1 MTGYLLDNRSA
12 AAGGRFA
19 ALSAL
24 FDEVTDR
31 HVAAIGIGPGARCW
45 EVGAGGPAVPRLLAA
60 RAGPAG
66 HVLATDLDVSWVGAG
81 GAGGVGA
88 GGAGAGGHA
97 AVEVRR
103 HDVATDEPPG
113 GFDLVH
119 ARLVLVHVPE
129 RDEALRRMVAALRPG
144 GWLLVEDFDVMLQPL
159 ACPDPQGADDH
170 RANRIRGGF
179 VDLLARRGAD
189 LRYGRTLPS
198 RLRAAGLTGV
208 AADAYS
214 PVAVAAAAELEIANV
229 GQVRDGLVAH
239 GHATAGELDAHLAAV
254 ASGRVE
260 VVTPPL
266 VSAWGRR
273 PEEPRAHPG
282 HGLPR

>member
-1 MTGYLLDNRSA
+1 MTGYLLDNSSA

-24 FDEVTDR
+24 FDGVTDR
-31 HVAAIGIGPGARCW
+31 HVGALGIGPGARCW

-60 RAGPAG
+60 RAGPTG
-66 HVLATDLDVSWVGAG
+66 HVLATDLDVSWVDR
-81 GAGGVGA
+81 VPT
-88 GGAGAGGHA
+88 

-103 HDVATDEPPG
+103 HDVAADEPPAG

-129 RDEALRRMVAALRPG
+129 RDEALRRMASAVRPG
-144 GWLLVEDFDVMLQPL
+144 GWLLLEDFDVTLQPL
-159 ACPDPQGADDH
+159 ACPDPRTADDE
-170 RANRIRGGF
+170 RANRIRLGL
-179 VDLLARRGAD
+179 VDLLSRRGAD

-198 RLRAAGLTGV
+198 RLREVGLARVG
-208 AADAYS
+208 ADAYF
-214 PVAVAAAAELEIANV
+214 PVSLAAAGALEIANV
-229 GQVRDGLVAH
+229 TQVRDGLVAG
-239 GHATAGELDAHLAAV
+239 GHATAEEVDAHLAAV
-254 ASGRVE
+254 AAGRIE

-273 PEEPRAHPG
+273 PQ
-282 HGLPR
+282 